1 MDNHSIEAQ
10 GQFDIKKPR
19 VWQVGFLYSL
29 VVILL
34 VFVSTKLQEA
44 LQFNIGGLLSEVL
57 LVMLPPLVF
66 LFIFRFDVK
75 KVLRLNK
82 TSFIN
87 FALTFGIMIFGIPI
101 VGVFNFINILIA
113 KLLFGTVETTQI
125 PIGSDIAG
133 LLIGMLV
140 IAVSAG
146 ICEEV
151 LLEG

>member
-10 GQFDIKKPR
+10 GQFDIKTE
-19 VWQVGFLYSL
+19 GMAGGILYSL

-75 KVLRLNK
+75 RY
-82 TSFIN
+82 
-87 FALTFGIMIFGIPI
+87 
-101 VGVFNFINILIA
+101 
-113 KLLFGTVETTQI
+113 
-125 PIGSDIAG
+125 
-133 LLIGMLV
+133 
-140 IAVSAG
+140 
-146 ICEEV
+146 
-151 LLEG
+151 

>member
-57 LVMLPPLVF
+57 LVMLPPGFPVYIQVRCQKGTKIEQDKFYKLC
-66 LFIFRFDVK
+66 
-75 KVLRLNK
+75 
-82 TSFIN
+82 
-87 FALTFGIMIFGIPI
+87 
-101 VGVFNFINILIA
+101 FNFWDY
-113 KLLFGTVETTQI
+113 
-125 PIGSDIAG
+125 DIWHSNCRC
-133 LLIGMLV
+133 V
-140 IAVSAG
+140 
-146 ICEEV
+146 
-151 LLEG
+151 